1 MYLQYF
7 KNCLPDF
14 HVYMYHHMVFHIQ
27 FLGLCYQYLLYL
39 DMCLVEENNVA
50 GCGYVI
56 VY

>member
-1 MYLQYF
+1 
-7 KNCLPDF
+7 
-14 HVYMYHHMVFHIQ
+14 MYHHMVFHIQ
-27 FLGLCYQYLLYL
+27 FLGLCYRYLLYL